1 MIVYIDGLSG
11 LGKSTL
17 VNTLKERKPEWIS
30 FKGAGAINIGM
41 MKDWQDYNFRMRQI
55 IERLDQCNDYKQVI
69 LWDRGLT
76 DPVYSTDE
84 YYTSEITRVIR
95 SQVKTCAVLL
105 TTTTPEDY
113 LDLLNSRSDN
123 GFTYKEGDAAL
134 DRWHDYDKIVSGMRH
149 LKVNVDMKPD
159 NYVDDL
165 SVVKIIDYI
174 ESELKK

>member
-30 FKGAGAINIGM
+30 FKGAGAINVGM
-41 MKDWQDYNFRMRQI
+41 MKDWQDYNYRMRQI

-105 TTTTPEDY
+105 TTSTPNSY
-113 LDLLNSRSDN
+113 INLLESRSDT
-123 GFTYKEGDAAL
+123 GFTYKEGAEAET
-134 DRWHDYDKIVSGMRH
+134 RWIGYNNIVRGMRH
-149 LKVNVDMKPD
+149 LKIKVNSLPD

-165 SVVKIIDYI
+165 SIVRIIDYI